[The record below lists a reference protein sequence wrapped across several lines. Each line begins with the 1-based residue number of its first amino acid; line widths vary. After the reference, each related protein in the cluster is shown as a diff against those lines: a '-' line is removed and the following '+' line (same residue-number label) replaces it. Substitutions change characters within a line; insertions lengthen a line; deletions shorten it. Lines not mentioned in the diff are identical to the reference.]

1 MCEIAFLI
9 GDREFE
15 EANDETAWLDF
26 IETDYEDFELASFDI
41 MESVLDF
48 LLPES
53 F

>member
-1 MCEIAFLI
+1 MAFLI

-15 EANDETAWLDF
+15 EANDEAAWLDF
-26 IETDYEDFELASFDI
+26 IETVSEDFDLAIFGMI
-41 MESVLDF
+41 ESAIDF